1 LQSNGHEAV
10 HDVPQDLPGVH
21 DVPRVPPGVDVTTP
35 TPARLYD
42 YFLGGTNNFEV
53 DRAVAER
60 IRALVPEISDSAWAN
75 RAFHQRAARWMAE
88 NRGIRQFIDIGAG
101 LPTQGNTH
109 ELVQQAQPGAR
120 VVYVDNDP
128 MALAHARN
136 LLAGSVGTTFIQAD
150 LREPDSVLSHPDL
163 QELIDFS
170 EPIGLL
176 MTGVMYFVA
185 DESDPWGIVARFVA
199 ALPSGSYLALS
210 HLTADGKPP
219 RAVQEG
225 QDAYARATENLY
237 FRPRAQVERFFEGM
251 ELVPPH
257 PGSEPAVSYV
267 GQWGAEDPALA
278 DGDDSSWLYC
288 GVARRP

>member
-1 LQSNGHEAV
+1 LQGNGREAV
-10 HDVPQDLPGVH
+10 HDPPGAHDGPQI
-21 DVPRVPPGVDVTTP
+21 PPGVDVATP

-42 YFLGGTNNFEV
+42 YYLGGTNNFEV

-128 MALAHARN
+128 MVLAHARN
-136 LLAGSVGTTFIQAD
+136 LLAGSAGTGFIQAD
-150 LREPDSVLSHPDL
+150 LREPDSVLSNPEL
-163 QELIDFS
+163 RELIDFS
-170 EPIGLL
+170 EPVGLL
-176 MTGVMYFVA
+176 ITGVMYFVA
-185 DESDPWGIVARFVA
+185 DKSDPWGIVARFVA

-237 FRPRAQVERFFEGM
+237 FRSRAQVERFFEGLD
-251 ELVPPH
+251 LVPPH
-257 PGSEPAVSYV
+257 PGSEPTVSYV

-288 GVARRP
+288 GVARVP